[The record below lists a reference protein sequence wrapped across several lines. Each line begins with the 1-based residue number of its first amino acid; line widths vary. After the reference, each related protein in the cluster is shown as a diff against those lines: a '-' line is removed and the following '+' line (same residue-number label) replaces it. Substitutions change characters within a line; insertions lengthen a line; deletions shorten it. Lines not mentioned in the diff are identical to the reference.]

1 MRFFG
6 LLITFAVV
14 ITDRASTKAPYY
26 RLPMKRTLLSLLALL
41 MTTLCYAQDL
51 PQATVRDLSGK
62 PVETSSFLQSGKPFI
77 VTFFGTWCKPCLR
90 ELDAIQEVYA
100 DWQRETGVTLYAIS
114 IDEGPDIQKVRPT
127 VHAHG
132 WEFVVLTD
140 TNSDL
145 KRAMN
150 VSAVPALFIFDG
162 SGTLLDRRTGYVE
175 GSEGQI
181 LQILREAVASA
192 PKK

>member
-1 MRFFG
+1 
-6 LLITFAVV
+6 
-14 ITDRASTKAPYY
+14 
-26 RLPMKRTLLSLLALL
+26 MKRTLLSLLALL

-62 PVETSSFLQSGKPFI
+62 PVETSTFLQSGKPFI

-100 DWQRETGVTLYAIS
+100 DWQKETGVTLYAIS

-132 WEFVVLTD
+132 
-140 TNSDL
+140 
-145 KRAMN
+145 
-150 VSAVPALFIFDG
+150 LFIFDG

>member
-1 MRFFG
+1 
-6 LLITFAVV
+6 
-14 ITDRASTKAPYY
+14 
-26 RLPMKRTLLSLLALL
+26 MKRTLLSLLALL

-62 PVETSSFLQSGKPFI
+62 PVETSTFLQLGKPFI

-127 VHAHG
+127 IHAHG

>member
-1 MRFFG
+1 
-6 LLITFAVV
+6 
-14 ITDRASTKAPYY
+14 
-26 RLPMKRTLLSLLALL
+26 MKRTLLSLLALL

-62 PVETSSFLQSGKPFI
+62 PVKTSTFLQSGKPFI

>member
-1 MRFFG
+1 M
-6 LLITFAVV
+6 
-14 ITDRASTKAPYY
+14 
-26 RLPMKRTLLSLLALL
+26 MKKTLLSLVALL

-51 PQATVRDLSGK
+51 PQATLRDLNGK
-62 PVETSSFLQSGKPFI
+62 PVKTSTFLQSGKPI
-77 VTFFGTWCKPCLR
+77 ILSFFGTWCKPCLR
-90 ELDAIQEVYA
+90 ELDAVQEVYA
-100 DWQRETGVTLYAIS
+100 DWQAETGVTLYAVS
-114 IDEGPDIQKVRPT
+114 IDEGADVQKVRPT

-145 KRAMN
+145 KRMMN

-162 SGTLLDRRTGYVE
+162 SGKLLDRRTGYVE

-181 LQILREAVASA
+181 LQVLREAVASS